1 MFPLNSNPTIAEEL
15 VTSSLNFSPFSS
27 RLSRGEGFTEKLWR
41 KERKQL
47 FTFKLK
53 GENTEN
59 PEV

>member
-1 MFPLNSNPTIAEEL
+1 MFPLNRNPTIAEEL
-15 VTSSLNFSPFSS
+15 VTSSLTFSPFSS